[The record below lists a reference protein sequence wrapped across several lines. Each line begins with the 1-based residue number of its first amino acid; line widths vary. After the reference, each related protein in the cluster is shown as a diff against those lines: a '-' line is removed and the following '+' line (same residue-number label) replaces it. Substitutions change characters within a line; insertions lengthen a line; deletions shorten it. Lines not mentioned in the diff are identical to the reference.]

1 MTREEQVFS
10 GVRFHVVRVRQG
22 ARVREIV
29 RHPGSVTI
37 VPLVDENRICLI
49 RNYRIA
55 VEKTLLELPA
65 GTREPGEPPEETA
78 RRELLEETG
87 YRAATWERLPGFY
100 VSPGILDER
109 MELWLATDL
118 TSGAPSREEGE
129 EIENVEMSWVEI
141 DERIDSG
148 EIEDAKTL
156 VGLWHARRWLDR
168 RRSCR

>member
-1 MTREEQVFS
+1 MREEERVFS
-10 GVRFHVVRVRQG
+10 GVRFHVVRLLQG

-37 VPLVDENRICLI
+37 VPVVDEDRICLI

-55 VEKTLLELPA
+55 VGKTLLELPA
-65 GTREPGEPPEETA
+65 GTREPEEPPEETA

-87 YRAATWERLPGFY
+87 YHAAIWERLPGFY

-118 TSGAPSREEGE
+118 TSGAPAREEGE
-129 EIENVEMSWVEI
+129 EIENVEMSWLEI
-141 DERIDSG
+141 DQRIDSG